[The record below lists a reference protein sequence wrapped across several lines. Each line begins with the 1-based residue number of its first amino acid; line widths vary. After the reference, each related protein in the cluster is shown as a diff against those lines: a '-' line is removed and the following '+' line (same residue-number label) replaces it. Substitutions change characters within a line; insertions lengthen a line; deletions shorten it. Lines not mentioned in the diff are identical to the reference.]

1 MITKSCLKFVALLI
15 VSFFLGGCQ
24 NSNFAKLK
32 EDPASIF
39 KLAIKPKFTRTITD
53 ENNRDVTPVSLDGML
68 GGSLADK
75 NAGSDFLSVMIYALE
90 RDPAIIS
97 RRRDIDA
104 KMASI
109 GYTEAQ
115 KDFQVSSTIYG
126 GIEDITD
133 NTKGVAVSLNAS
145 RLLYDGGLVDAQV
158 DAARFETEA
167 ARLDLLATIDQRALR
182 LGRIWV
188 ELEKYQMLQDKIDS
202 RLKILDP
209 LIGQLEQVAKAGV
222 GDVSKVKAA
231 QRTVST
237 IRVSET
243 NISEGLAQAQ
253 LNFSNAF
260 GQLEQDVHYDTELV
274 SKLVPDEITTNLM
287 QKAPLL
293 LSQYSNYKASVA
305 RVASIKAK
313 DEFNVGFQAMATRP
327 FAGSSR
333 DSDEQIG
340 FVARKT
346 LFNNKL
352 LESEIEGAEAQVAGA
367 AAAIKASFREG
378 MRTIETAQQNILSMD
393 KAIFLAKKNAAITA
407 EEIIYLR
414 QQLVIG
420 GSTLDSVLSA
430 EARLYEAEANEVNFL
445 AEKQK
450 SQLTI
455 LSTLGLLSKELD
467 I

>member
-1 MITKSCLKFVALLI
+1 MITKSCLVALLI

-24 NSNFAKLK
+24 NSNLAKLK
-32 EDPASIF
+32 EDPTSIF

-97 RRRDIDA
+97 RRRDVDA

-109 GYTEAQ
+109 GYTEAL

-209 LIGQLEQVAKAGV
+209 LIGQLEQVAGV
-222 GDVSKVKAA
+222 
-231 QRTVST
+231 
-237 IRVSET
+237 
-243 NISEGLAQAQ
+243 LA
-253 LNFSNAF
+253 
-260 GQLEQDVHYDTELV
+260 T
-274 SKLVPDEITTNLM
+274 
-287 QKAPLL
+287 
-293 LSQYSNYKASVA
+293 
-305 RVASIKAK
+305 
-313 DEFNVGFQAMATRP
+313 
-327 FAGSSR
+327 
-333 DSDEQIG
+333 
-340 FVARKT
+340 
-346 LFNNKL
+346 
-352 LESEIEGAEAQVAGA
+352 
-367 AAAIKASFREG
+367 
-378 MRTIETAQQNILSMD
+378 
-393 KAIFLAKKNAAITA
+393 
-407 EEIIYLR
+407 
-414 QQLVIG
+414 
-420 GSTLDSVLSA
+420 
-430 EARLYEAEANEVNFL
+430 
-445 AEKQK
+445 
-450 SQLTI
+450 
-455 LSTLGLLSKELD
+455 
-467 I
+467 